1 MKPDWNMLWFPLLG
15 YLSGSVLYAQL
26 FTRWLAGKD
35 LTEISDDRNPGTT
48 NAFRYGGFRCGVLT
62 LVCDLLK
69 GFVPVHLFL
78 ANPAHPMQEP
88 FLFALALAAPV
99 IGHAFS
105 VFHHFHGGKGIAVT
119 FGCLLGLL
127 PLWQPFAVLAAFF
140 LLFSLVLR
148 ITPDY
153 YRTLAT
159 YLCSLAGIPF
169 AARSPEVGMGFWLMA
184 FAVLWRMLTSKE
196 KKEQMEVKLLWKR

>member
-1 MKPDWNMLWFPLLG
+1 MKYNLDMIVLALVG

-26 FTRWLAGKD
+26 LVRLFTGQNLV
-35 LTEISDDRNPGTT
+35 EISDDRNPGTA
-48 NAFRYGGFRCGVLT
+48 NAFRYGGFLCGVLT
-62 LVCDLLK
+62 LICDLLK

-78 ANPAHPMQEP
+78 AGPPREP
-88 FLFALALAAPV
+88 GAFALIMAAPV

-127 PLWQPFAVLAAFF
+127 PLWQPFAILAAFF
-140 LLFSLVLR
+140 ILFSVVLK
-148 ITPDY
+148 ISPNY

-159 YLCSLAGIPF
+159 YICSLASIPF
-169 AARSPEVGMGFWLMA
+169 VVKQPEIGVGFWLIS

-196 KKEQMEVKLLWKR
+196 KKEQMEVKPLWKR